1 MKHKQTY
8 FTIASTVLVIFMMLG
23 YVVKFYPDAVSGI
36 DSAIQTSVRGELPKH
51 LTTFFKL
58 MTNFGHE
65 FLVFVYTFVI
75 AAVFY
80 FWKNWKTEAI
90 FLSGNLLLMGVFST
104 IFKYLYARPRPLLE
118 YLVKKPMGPS
128 FPSWHS
134 ASSMLVA
141 LSLIIIVE
149 QHLNK
154 TFVKRCLQV
163 LLLVIAITTAISRIY
178 LGVHYPTD
186 ILGGWLLA
194 VAIVA
199 AVYPIYDQKRFEWRF
214 QGKQD

>member
-1 MKHKQTY
+1 
-8 FTIASTVLVIFMMLG
+8 
-23 YVVKFYPDAVSGI
+23 
-36 DSAIQTSVRGELPKH
+36 
-51 LTTFFKL
+51 
-58 MTNFGHE
+58 
-65 FLVFVYTFVI
+65 
-75 AAVFY
+75 
-80 FWKNWKTEAI
+80 
-90 FLSGNLLLMGVFST
+90 
-104 IFKYLYARPRPLLE
+104 
-118 YLVKKPMGPS
+118 MGPS

-149 QHLNK
+149 QHLSK
-154 TFVKRCLQV
+154 TFVKRCLQA